1 MALPAVLQGRLSLP
15 VIGAPMFLVSGPEL
29 VIAQCTSGIIGAIP
43 SLNARPPE
51 LLDAWLRQIAAAC
64 AAHAAAHPGARV
76 APHAVNLIVNKAN
89 TRLEHDLDVVVANR
103 VPVVITSLS
112 APDDIVP
119 RIHAYGGIVL
129 HDVTST
135 RHAQR
140 ALKAGVDGL
149 ILVCAGA
156 GGHAGALSPFALVS
170 EVRAFH
176 DGLIALSGAMSTG
189 SGILAAQAMGADL
202 AYIGTR
208 FIATCESNAGD
219 AYKSMI
225 VDASAADIVYTP
237 LFSGVHGN
245 YLKPSVVA
253 AGLDPDN
260 LPAPDPGA
268 SYRRRDDRPPA
279 WKTIWG
285 AGQGVGAID
294 AVEPVATVVARLRS
308 EYDAARRALAE
319 SGYKE

>member
-1 MALPAVLQGRLSLP
+1 MALPGMLEGRLSLP

-29 VIAQCTSGIIGAIP
+29 VIGQCIAGIVGSIP

-51 LLDAWLRQIAAAC
+51 RLDHWLKQIAAAC
-64 AAHAAAHPGARV
+64 AAHAEAHPGARV

-89 TRLEHDLDVVVANR
+89 SRLEHDLDVVVANR

-135 RHAQR
+135 RHARR
-140 ALKAGVDGL
+140 ALRAGVDGL

-156 GGHAGALSPFALVS
+156 GGHAGTLSPFALVS
-170 EVRAFH
+170 EVRAFY
-176 DGLIALSGAMSTG
+176 DGLIVLSGAMATG
-189 SGILAAQAMGADL
+189 SGVLAAQAMGADL

-208 FIATCESNAGD
+208 FIATTESNAGED
-219 AYKSMI
+219 YKSMI
-225 VDASAADIVYTP
+225 VDASADDIVYTP
-237 LFSGVHGN
+237 LFSGLPGN
-245 YLKPSVVA
+245 YLKPSIVA

-268 SYRRRDDRPPA
+268 SYRRRDDRPQA
-279 WKTIWG
+279 WKTVWG
-285 AGQGVGAID
+285 AGQGVGGVG
-294 AVEPVATVVARLRS
+294 AVLPVAEVVARLRS
-308 EYDAARRALAE
+308 EYDAARRALAAIE
-319 SGYKE
+319 